1 MNRRGALLAVALM
14 LVAFPAVQVRLALA
28 ADPAQRAGHRCEN
41 ASRTLVRG
49 ELFEQPLG
57 DGLVFRLVPD
67 TYGWTIG
74 VIDASRPSDDFVGV
88 ATPPFRG
95 TNHRFLE
102 GWHFR
107 NQANTGPNDGDV
119 NAPQRERE
127 FAFVL
132 TPADYEHASQAVD
145 TLLWGAHP
153 ESEREQARATL
164 EAASRG
170 RGTLHITG
178 MTLGNLVAGAQA
190 WFETLQFDAELCR
203 GP

>member
-28 ADPAQRAGHRCEN
+28 ADPAQRAGHRREN
-41 ASRTLVRG
+41 HSRTLVRG

-57 DGLVFRLVPD
+57 DGL
-67 TYGWTIG
+67 
-74 VIDASRPSDDFVGV
+74 
-88 ATPPFRG
+88 G
-95 TNHRFLE
+95 TNHRLLE

-107 NQANTGPNDGDV
+107 NQANTGPNEGDV

-127 FAFVL
+127 FDFVL
-132 TPADYEHASQAVD
+132 TPADYEQASQAVD
-145 TLLWGAHP
+145 TL
-153 ESEREQARATL
+153 
-164 EAASRG
+164 
-170 RGTLHITG
+170 
-178 MTLGNLVAGAQA
+178 VAGAQV